1 MNQEGKERQLTDRAR
16 RMLEQRLEELDE
28 ETIGRLYEAR
38 QKALHRPSPRRPR
51 WIAMGG
57 WAAAAASFLLVV
69 TLWNSDNRTPEA
81 PGIFED
87 LELLST
93 KEDMEFIEDLDFY
106 LWLDDEQQTG

>member
-1 MNQEGKERQLTDRAR
+1 MNREDEDRQLTARAR
-16 RMLEQRLEELDE
+16 DMLDQRLEELDE
-28 ETIGRLYEAR
+28 ETIGRLRAAR
-38 QKALHRPSPRRPR
+38 RKALRGLSPRRPR
-51 WIAMGG
+51 WIVMGG

-69 TLWNSDNRTPEA
+69 ALWNTSNRVLEA

-93 KEDMEFIEDLDFY
+93 REDMEFIEDLDFY